1 MKKLVFFSLILF
13 LIGCVSIGFIKDRII
28 SPEVVG
34 NKVIFRYE
42 SASANIVTVA
52 GEFNGWEYKP
62 EQYRAIRMKKVS
74 ETLWEAEVENI
85 PAGRYQYKFV
95 IDGQIWVLD
104 PYNPY
109 VVTDP
114 SGNRNSLL
122 IIR

>member
-1 MKKLVFFSLILF
+1 MRKLLLFCITIIFS
-13 LIGCVSIGFIKDRII
+13 GCVTVEFIKNRIV

-42 SASANIVTVA
+42 SASATFVTVA

-62 EQYRAIRMKKVS
+62 EQYRAIKMKKVS
-74 ETLWEAEVENI
+74 DTLWEAEVENI
-85 PAGRYQYKFV
+85 PPGRYQYKFV
-95 IDGQIWVLD
+95 VDGQTWILD

-109 VVTDP
+109 VITDP

-122 IIR
+122 IVR